1 MKLATFD
8 IFDTTLVRKCGQPG
22 VVPHL
27 VALRL
32 WPDDDMARC
41 EFLNARRQAASGKGA
56 DCTLADIYAA
66 DGLCTLPDHSAKKIM
81 HEEMAVEAEMLT
93 ANNLMVTKIRQ
104 LRSEGWTVKFL
115 SDMYLPSAWL
125 KEILMREGC
134 AEADDEVIV
143 SCEWGA
149 RKDDGSLY
157 RKVRGQY
164 APTQWQHFGDN
175 RHSDYKMARRNG
187 VDATLVDSGFT
198 AVESRICR
206 EGSTMRDGWCIALLA
221 GIARAVRLR
230 QDDTPAQRLAADYVA
245 ALYIPFVL
253 WVLHAAKRRGVG
265 RLHFLSRDG
274 YVMMKIAEVLADDGV
289 ELNYLFVSRK
299 ALMRAYL
306 TEDVANRY
314 MEIADRK
321 SLIMRHVDHLL
332 AQMQLNRQD
341 LKNRYGI
348 EFAYDKIQTATQQ
361 ADFLHKLFAHEVFT
375 PQLIAQFAEDA
386 RLTEAYLRQE
396 KLADESPQA
405 MVDIGWLGTSR
416 HMVNNILHTNIPT
429 YYLGIRADVYPRTSG
444 DYDTYFA
451 CGQLSTESTGLIE
464 NYFSASPWPSTVGYD
479 RSQHGEVVPVFADG
493 QSYTDSLTTT
503 TNVEVCCAM
512 ARELKP
518 FLALFDDDM
527 LFHWAKLSVESIT
540 VMRDNIDLSPI
551 VENSDFDG
559 TAMARRFS
567 VPELLNFAL
576 LGGRYTAFD
585 RGSVELT
592 LGHRLAP
599 GCWRLHCSTAR
610 MRGRFY
616 NAYLKLKK

>member
-8 IFDTTLVRKCGQPG
+8 IFDTTLVRKCGQPD

-32 WPDDDMARC
+32 WPDDDMGRC
-41 EFLNARRQAASGKGA
+41 EFLNARRQAA
-56 DCTLADIYAA
+56 DCTLADIYGA
-66 DGLCTLPDHSAKKIM
+66 DVLRTLSNHSAEKIM
-81 HEEMAVEAEMLT
+81 YEEMAVEAEMLT
-93 ANNLMVTKIRQ
+93 ANSLITKKIRQ

-125 KEILMREGC
+125 KEILVREGC
-134 AEADDEVIV
+134 AEADEEVIV

-157 RKVRGQY
+157 RKVRAQY

-175 RHSDYKMARRNG
+175 RQSDYRMARRNG
-187 VDATLVDSGFT
+187 VKATLVDSGFT

-206 EGSTMRDGWCIALLA
+206 EGSTMREGWRMMLLA

-230 QDDTPAQRLAADYVA
+230 QDDTPARRLAADYVA

-253 WVLHAAKRRGVG
+253 WVLRSARRRGVG

-274 YVMMKIAEVLADDGV
+274 YVMMKIAEVLADDDM

-306 TEDVANRY
+306 AEDTTNRY
-314 MEIADRK
+314 LEIADRK

-332 AQMQLNRQD
+332 AQLQLNRQE

-348 EFAYDKIQTATQQ
+348 EFAYDKIQTAAQQ
-361 ADFLHKLFAHEVFT
+361 EDFLHKLFVHEVFT
-375 PQLIAQFAEDA
+375 PQLMSQFADSV
-386 RLTEAYLRQE
+386 RLTEAYLQQE
-396 KLADESPQA
+396 RMNDGTPQA

-416 HMVNNILHTNIPT
+416 HMVNSILHTNIPT
-429 YYLGIRADVYPRTSG
+429 YYLGVRADVYPRTSG

-451 CGQLSTESTGLIE
+451 CGQLSTEATGLIE

-479 RSQHGEVVPVFADG
+479 NDQSGRVVPVFADG
-493 QSYTDSLTTT
+493 QSYTDSLATT

-527 LFHWAKLSVESIT
+527 LFRWAKQSIDSIT
-540 VMRDNIDLSPI
+540 EMRDKIDLSPL

-559 TAMARRFS
+559 TAMARRLS
-567 VPELLNFAL
+567 VPELLNFTL

-592 LGHRLAP
+592 LGHRLAS

-610 MRGRFY
+610 MRGRLY